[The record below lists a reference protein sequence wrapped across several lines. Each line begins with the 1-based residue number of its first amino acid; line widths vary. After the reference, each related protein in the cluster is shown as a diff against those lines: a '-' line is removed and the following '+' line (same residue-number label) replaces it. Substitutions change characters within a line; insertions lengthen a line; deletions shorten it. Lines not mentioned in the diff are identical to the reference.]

1 MPFDSAG
8 IPNVP
13 PARRPPPLAWPEWMV
28 VSEALVRG
36 GLAALCLAFGLVM
49 CRLAI
54 GG

>member
-8 IPNVP
+8 FPN
-13 PARRPPPLAWPEWMV
+13 ARLQDGHRPWRGQNGW

-36 GLAALCLAFGLVM
+36 RLAALCLAFGLVM